1 MQDQLVRETYKKEAQ
16 MIKEAF
22 LKDQRKQFVKKYNL
36 MNNTHA
42 QMNMN
47 SFRRELQDQINRQ
60 NDADEMQYRED
71 MFQNR
76 DQNVANHFYGNAKRE
91 KEYYETM
98 KQLEML

>member
-1 MQDQLVRETYKKEAQ
+1 M
-16 MIKEAF
+16 
-22 LKDQRKQFVKKYNL
+22 RKSL
-36 MNNTHA
+36 S

-47 SFRRELQDQINRQ
+47 SFRRELHDQINRQ

-98 KQLEML
+98 KQLEMLQSGFTA